1 MRHDTLVLMGLV
13 RFFCEEL
20 NIPAPINEVSQ
31 LFEKMDR
38 DIYGEPTVGPTKQ
51 FWDIDSPH
59 IRSLLAHHAQSP
71 YAKSL

>member
-31 LFEKMDR
+31 LFEKMAK
-38 DIYGEPTVGPTKQ
+38 DIYGEPTQLTKQ
-51 FWDIDSPH
+51 DWDINSPC
-59 IRSLLAHHAQSP
+59 IRSLLAHYAQSP
-71 YAKSL
+71 YAKSP